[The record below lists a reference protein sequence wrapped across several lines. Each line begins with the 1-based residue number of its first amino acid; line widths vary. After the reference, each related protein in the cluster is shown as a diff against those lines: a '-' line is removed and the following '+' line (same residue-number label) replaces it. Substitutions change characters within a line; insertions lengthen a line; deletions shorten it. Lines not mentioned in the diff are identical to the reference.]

1 MTYNIGVYEGS
12 LSTGEKWQVEEMK
25 SNEIIFSPA
34 LKDITVKLSD
44 LSELKEKY
52 PQIRDI
58 HLVND
63 AYIGS
68 EVNLL
73 LKLFLK
79 GCD

>member
-1 MTYNIGVYEGS
+1 MRS
-12 LSTGEKWQVEEMK
+12 SSPLH
-25 SNEIIFSPA
+25 SNM
-34 LKDITVKLSD
+34 TVKLSD
-44 LSELKEKY
+44 LSELKESY
-52 PQIRDI
+52 PLIKDI

-79 GCD
+79 G